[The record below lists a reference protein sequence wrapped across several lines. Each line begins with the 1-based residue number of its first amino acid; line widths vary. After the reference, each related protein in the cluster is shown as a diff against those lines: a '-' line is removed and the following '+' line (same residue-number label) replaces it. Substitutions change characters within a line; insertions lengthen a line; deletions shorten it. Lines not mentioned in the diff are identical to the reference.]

1 MVKVSE
7 KGQITI
13 PKEYREKFG
22 IRPGDEVE
30 FGVEE
35 DHLVVK
41 RKATEFEDYAGY
53 LGESDETVD
62 ERLDELRGEK
72 PTR

>member
-30 FGVEE
+30 FGVEG
-35 DHLVVK
+35 DCLVVK
-41 RKATEFEDYAGY
+41 RAATEFEDYTGY
-53 LGESDETVD
+53 LGESEKTVD
-62 ERLDELRGEK
+62 ERVDELRGEK
-72 PTR
+72 ESA